1 MKKIVRLTESDL
13 SRIVQKVIN
22 EQERLDPSEYSEIK
36 MKVQD
41 FVNDI
46 NLNDNE
52 KWNKTM
58 NFLMEE
64 NRTAYDIL
72 RSLGNRGESS
82 IRSLVDIL
90 ATMNAIYKSDDG
102 F

>member
-46 NLNDNE
+46 NINDNE

>member
-1 MKKIVRLTESDL
+1 MKKIVRLTESEL
-13 SRIVQKVIN
+13 SRIIKKVIS
-22 EQERLDPSEYSEIK
+22 EQEKLDPSEYSEIK

-46 NLNDNE
+46 NLNDTE

-64 NRTAYDIL
+64 NRAAYEIL

-82 IRSLVDIL
+82 IKSLLDIL
-90 ATMNAIYKSDDG
+90 ATMNAIYKSNDG

>member
-1 MKKIVRLTESDL
+1 MKKIVRLTESEL
-13 SRIVQKVIN
+13 SRIIKKVIS
-22 EQERLDPSEYSEIK
+22 EQEKLDPSEYSEIK

-46 NLNDNE
+46 NLNDTE

-64 NRTAYDIL
+64 NRAAYDIL

-82 IRSLVDIL
+82 IKSLLDIL
-90 ATMNAIYKSDDG
+90 ATMNAIYKSNDG

>member
-1 MKKIVRLTESDL
+1 MKKKVRLTESEL
-13 SRIVQKVIN
+13 SRIIKKVIS
-22 EQERLDPSEYSEIK
+22 EQEKLDPSEYSEIK

-46 NLNDNE
+46 NLNDTE

-64 NRTAYDIL
+64 NRAAYNIL

-82 IRSLVDIL
+82 IKSLLDIL
-90 ATMNAIYKSDDG
+90 ATMNAIYKSNDG

>member
-46 NLNDNE
+46 NINDDE

>member
-13 SRIVQKVIN
+13 SRIIKKVIS
-22 EQERLDPSEYSEIK
+22 EQEKLDPSEYSEIK
-36 MKVQD
+36 LKVQD

-46 NLNDNE
+46 NLNDTE

-64 NRTAYDIL
+64 NRAAYDIL
-72 RSLGNRGESS
+72 RSLGSRGESS
-82 IRSLVDIL
+82 IKSLLDIL
-90 ATMNAIYKSDDG
+90 ATMNAVYKSND

>member
-46 NLNDNE
+46 NINDDE

-64 NRTAYDIL
+64 NRTAYNIL

>member
-1 MKKIVRLTESDL
+1 MKKIVRLTESEL
-13 SRIVQKVIN
+13 SRIIKKVIS
-22 EQERLDPSEYSEIK
+22 EQEKLDPSEYSEIK

-41 FVNDI
+41 FINDI
-46 NLNDNE
+46 NLNDTE

-64 NRTAYDIL
+64 NRAAYDIL

-82 IRSLVDIL
+82 IKSLLDIL
-90 ATMNAIYKSDDG
+90 ATMNAIYKSNDG